1 VLQYVGNS
9 AWNQNVERR
18 INNFPLD
25 TPLSIRANAGD
36 PNNKSGTNPGGSNLS
51 NPNLYR
57 AYQGYGTITQEEN
70 STNGNY
76 NGLQTGLRAQG
87 KHGLTGEIDYTW
99 SHEIDITTYDLNQV
113 SNPFNLKYD
122 KGSGALD
129 RRHILSANY
138 IYSLPIFS
146 HSRGFVGAV
155 LGGWQI
161 AGVATAESGTIIANQ
176 GPGLSLNY
184 DPIGLGGDYTNRPNV
199 SRKPQ
204 YIKSPT
210 QWFDTSVFSAP
221 VPVWAGGP
229 NNGFGNASKDIVLG
243 PGRLNFDTSL
253 YKTFKI
259 HESTG
264 FEFRAESFNT
274 FNHTEFNNLGSSFG
288 NNNFGQPT
296 NTWDPRVLQF
306 GGKFNF

>member
-1 VLQYVGNS
+1 MQYVGNT
-9 AWNQNVERR
+9 AWNQNIQRR

-25 TPLSIRANAGD
+25 TDMSIRRNAGD
-36 PNNKSGTNPGGSNLS
+36 PNNKSGTNPGGTNLPS
-51 NPNLYR
+51 TDVFR
-57 AYQGYGTITQEEN
+57 TFQGYSTINQEEN
-70 STNGNY
+70 STNGTY
-76 NGLQTGLRAQG
+76 NGFQTGVRAQG

-99 SHEIDITTYDLNQV
+99 SHEIDVTSYDLNQV

-138 IYSLPIFS
+138 VYALPIFA
-146 HSRGFVGAV
+146 HSRGFTGAF

-161 AGVATAESGTIIANQ
+161 AGVVNAQAGTIINNQ
-176 GPGLSLNY
+176 GPSLSLNY
-184 DPIGLGGDYTNRPNV
+184 DPIGLGGDYTNRPDV
-199 SRKPQ
+199 SAKPRYMKQ
-204 YIKSPT
+204 PK

-221 VPVWAGGP
+221 LPAWAGSTTD
-229 NNGFGNASKDIVLG
+229 GFGNARKDIALG
-243 PGRLNFDTSL
+243 PGRFNFDTSL

-259 HESTG
+259 RESTS

-274 FNHTEFNNLGSSFG
+274 FNHTEFNGIGPSFGSST
-288 NNNFGQPT
+288 FGQAT
-296 NTWDPRVLQF
+296 STWDPRVLQF